1 MDTNSYWPLGVAA
14 GNVTSTSPVTITWTK
29 TTSGTQTGMLMIV
42 IKSAAGGSIVEADAT
57 ITASSTDA
65 FEGQKLLA
73 MLAAVD
79 AASTDAYLGSK
90 VLGTV
95 GDQTATSTDAWV
107 GTGVSAGVAAL
118 TASST
123 DAYVSGSILAAVWA
137 AVGDAACLFESNA
150 VATGEADMVSTGDAQ
165 VAFTITAVSAGE
177 GGFTASSAD
186 QYLGGM
192 TIAADMVS
200 EDTASN
206 DDFMGT
212 AIRSA
217 VAQLVADAIVA
228 WQTGAIP
235 GDGGATTPASLLRRM
250 RREAQQR
257 VMTSARPS
265 RKMTR

>member
-1 MDTNSYWPLGVAA
+1 
-14 GNVTSTSPVTITWTK
+14 
-29 TTSGTQTGMLMIV
+29 
-42 IKSAAGGSIVEADAT
+42 VEADAT

-90 VLGTV
+90 VLGMV